1 MIERTP
7 PDAPLLFVDLAGV
20 VRVQDFEGLLQPR
33 RVQQELEVI
42 FAARRQEPDDF
53 LITPHGLDD
62 LGLGQRSAAV
72 LVDELEALPGGGK
85 ELAGKFGNLLLCRL
99 RLRLAGRGALLE
111 LVLQRDLDARL
122 PFAKV
127 DVAVVIRVH
136 RREGG
141 LEAVRHE
148 QILQVLVAAVD
159 KEINHFLIDPHG
171 TYLGVNQSVSPTHR
185 HGWRRVDVAKATI
198 KPCTGAHDLLL
209 LERAGLVL
217 IDHLEASASRV
228 EELRAEFSIVP

>member
-1 MIERTP
+1 MQV
-7 PDAPLLFVDLAGV
+7 LLAT
-20 VRVQDFEGLLQPR
+20 R
-33 RVQQELEVI
+33 RK
-42 FAARRQEPDDF
+42 EPDDF
-53 LITPHGLDD
+53 LIRLHGLNY
-62 LGLGQRSAAV
+62 LSLGQRSAAV

-85 ELAGKFGNLLLCRL
+85 ELAGKFGNLLLRRL

-148 QILQVLVAAVD
+148 QILQVFVAAVD
-159 KEINHFLIDPHG
+159 EKVNDFLIGPHG
-171 TYLGVNQSVSPTHR
+171 AHLCVNQSVSPTHR
-185 HGWRRVDVAKATI
+185 HGWRRVDGAKATI
-198 KPCTGAHDLLL
+198 KPCTGAHDLLF
-209 LERAGLVL
+209 LERAGLVF

-228 EELRAEFSIVP
+228 KELSAEFGIVP

>member
-1 MIERTP
+1 MQVF
-7 PDAPLLFVDLAGV
+7 L
-20 VRVQDFEGLLQPR
+20 
-33 RVQQELEVI
+33 
-42 FAARRQEPDDF
+42 AARRQEPNDF
-53 LITPHGLDD
+53 LIRLHGLDD

-85 ELAGKFGNLLLCRL
+85 ELAGKLRNLLLCRL

-111 LVLQRDLDARL
+111 LVLQRNLDARL

-148 QILQVLVAAVD
+148 QILQVFVAAVD
-159 KEINHFLIDPHG
+159 EKVNDFLIGPHG
-171 TYLGVNQSVSPTHR
+171 THLCVNQSVSPTHE
-185 HGWRRVDVAKATI
+185 G
-198 KPCTGAHDLLL
+198 HD
-209 LERAGLVL
+209 
-217 IDHLEASASRV
+217 
-228 EELRAEFSIVP
+228 

>member
-1 MIERTP
+1 M
-7 PDAPLLFVDLAGV
+7 
-20 VRVQDFEGLLQPR
+20 
-33 RVQQELEVI
+33 
-42 FAARRQEPDDF
+42 
-53 LITPHGLDD
+53 
-62 LGLGQRSAAV
+62 
-72 LVDELEALPGGGK
+72 EALPGGGK
-85 ELAGKFGNLLLCRL
+85 ELAGKFGNLLLRRL

-122 PFAKV
+122 PFTQINMP
-127 DVAVVIRVH
+127 VVIRVH

-148 QILQVLVAAVD
+148 QILQVLIATVD
-159 KEINHFLIDPHG
+159 EEINHFLIRPHG
-171 TYLGVNQSVSPTHR
+171 AHLCVNESVSLT
-185 HGWRRVDVAKATI
+185 ATI

-228 EELRAEFSIVP
+228 KELRAEFGIIA

>member
-1 MIERTP
+1 MQVF
-7 PDAPLLFVDLAGV
+7 L
-20 VRVQDFEGLLQPR
+20 
-33 RVQQELEVI
+33 
-42 FAARRQEPDDF
+42 AARRQEPNDF
-53 LITPHGLDD
+53 LIRLHGLDD

-85 ELAGKFGNLLLCRL
+85 ELAGKLRNLLLRRL

-148 QILQVLVAAVD
+148 QILQVFVAAVD
-159 KEINHFLIDPHG
+159 EKVNDFLIGPHG
-171 TYLGVNQSVSPTHR
+171 AHLCVNQSVSPTHR

-228 EELRAEFSIVP
+228 KELSAEFGIVP